1 MSISLEQRV
10 QDANVLTSVF
20 EKYAP
25 QMAEVGETAE
35 SLLELRNVKDA
46 VVLKNTAHKD
56 AMHKVNE
63 LTKAQNL
70 QMASANLLIVKF
82 QKAAKSVFTDKQILK
97 EFRIGEEAPKSVSD
111 MVIVL
116 SLIKNVAGQRLS
128 DLAIVDLKESDV
140 AEFDTCSAA
149 LTAVDNAQENA
160 KRLQLTASNERSAAM
175 KQLTDI
181 MSRIR
186 KRAAFRFAS
195 DKNILAEFRSIIP
208 SKKTKTTV
216 TETPATGS

>member
-10 QDANVLTSVF
+10 QDANVLISVF

-82 QKAAKSVFTDKQILK
+82 QKAAKSVFTDKQNLK
-97 EFRIGEEAPKSVSD
+97 EFRIGEEAPKSVSE

-128 DLAIVDLKESDV
+128 DLAIVGLKESDL
-140 AEFDTCSAA
+140 AEFDTRSAA
-149 LTAVDNAQENA
+149 LTAADNVQENA
-160 KRLQLTASNERSAAM
+160 KRVQLTASSEKDAAM
-175 KQLTDI
+175 KQLIGI

>member
-10 QDANVLTSVF
+10 QDANVLASVF

-35 SLLELRNVKDA
+35 NLQELRSVNDA
-46 VVLKNTAHKD
+46 VVLKNTTHKD
-56 AMHKVNE
+56 AMHRGAE

-70 QMASANLLIVKF
+70 RMEIAGHLIAKF

-97 EFRIGEEAPKSVSD
+97 KFRIGENAPESVSE
-111 MVIVL
+111 MVIAL
-116 SLIKNVAGQRLS
+116 ALIGNVPGQRLA
-128 DLAIVDLKESDV
+128 DLAVLGLQETDL

-149 LTAVDNAQENA
+149 DNVQGNA
-160 KRLQLTASNERSAAM
+160 KRVQLTASDEKEAAL
-175 KQLTDI
+175 KQLTGI

-208 SKKTKTTV
+208 SKKTKTAAA
-216 TETPATGS
+216 ETTTTTPGS

>member
-25 QMAEVGETAE
+25 QMAEVGETAD

-70 QMASANLLIVKF
+70 RMENAGQLIAKF
-82 QKAAKSVFTDKQILK
+82 QKAAKSVFTDKQNLK
-97 EFRIGEEAPKSVSD
+97 EFRIGEEAPKSVSE

-116 SLIKNVAGQRLS
+116 SLIKNIAGQRLS
-128 DLAIVDLKESDV
+128 DLAIVGLKESDL
-140 AEFDTCSAA
+140 AEFDTRSAA
-149 LTAVDNAQENA
+149 LTAADNVQENA
-160 KRLQLTASNERSAAM
+160 KRVQLTASSEKDAAM
-175 KQLTDI
+175 KQLIGI